1 MGRKFISVFL
11 LVMVLLMLPMTALAQ
26 DFDANRVGT
35 ISVTLKEQDS
45 KAPITGA
52 ELSLYYVAT
61 ASRGAKSNLDY
72 IFTNAFENC
81 GCALNDPALSATL
94 DAFVQEQATPVE
106 IQVTDAQGSAA
117 FTDLPLGLYFVK
129 QTNTVDGYAPCTSF
143 LVTVPNYMNEGYVY
157 DVNASPKTEVA
168 RLTAITIKKVWN
180 TDASAKAT
188 DHVTV
193 QLLRDGVVVQTAT
206 LSEQNDWQ
214 VTYTDMPQS
223 DAYSI
228 VEENIPKGFTATYAK
243 SGYVFTVTNTA
254 SLAQTGQVIWPIPV
268 LAITGLCL
276 IAVGTIVLRK
286 SGNKHA

>member
-1 MGRKFISVFL
+1 MKQSLASIYALRNSERKR
-11 LVMVLLMLPMTALAQ
+11 P
-26 DFDANRVGT
+26 
-35 ISVTLKEQDS
+35 VTLLFL
-45 KAPITGA
+45 G
-52 ELSLYYVAT
+52 
-61 ASRGAKSNLDY
+61 
-72 IFTNAFENC
+72 
-81 GCALNDPALSATL
+81 
-94 DAFVQEQATPVE
+94 
-106 IQVTDAQGSAA
+106 GS
-117 FTDLPLGLYFVK
+117 GI
-129 QTNTVDGYAPCTSF
+129 G
-143 LVTVPNYMNEGYVY
+143 
-157 DVNASPKTEVA
+157 KTEVA